1 MGNQNRTWPQADFG
15 FQPLKNC
22 KVVYNLSIYLLSKQQ
37 LKQAF
42 AFNRFIFSKIKLL
55 LIPES

>member
-1 MGNQNRTWPQADFG
+1 MGNQNRTWPQVDFG
-15 FQPLKNC
+15 FQPKKNC
-22 KVVYNLSIYLLSKQQ
+22 KVVYNLSVYLLSKKQ

-42 AFNRFIFSKIKLL
+42 AFNRFNSSKIKLI

>member
-1 MGNQNRTWPQADFG
+1 MLP
-15 FQPLKNC
+15 
-22 KVVYNLSIYLLSKQQ
+22 KQQ

-42 AFNRFIFSKIKLL
+42 AFNRFIFSKINLI